1 MNIEAVRKLKR
12 LAVAVAISGTVLLW
26 VPMPGATA
34 HAANCTH
41 ENYEWVTLVKPTCS
55 KIGKDVKVC
64 QDCEEILETEYIEKK
79 EHKGKWERTK
89 EPTCAAT
96 GLKSY
101 VCKNCNAVIETE
113 VIPKKNHKFVRT
125 STIGATCQ
133 SPKVIEKECSTC
145 GLTITEQSGDKLEHK
160 YGNWSIKS
168 IKVKGK
174 NVNVIQIRTCTRC
187 NESSQLVTGTSAAFS
202 GKHGKNNYF
211 YKLTK
216 RSGRITV
223 LCAQCHQ
230 SVTGKISGGVIKFT
244 RPKRDNSKHTAK
256 AWKSLN
262 KMHK

>member
-1 MNIEAVRKLKR
+1 MNIKAVRRLKR
-12 LAVAVAISGTVLLW
+12 MAVAIVVSGAVFLWTPTPDDTV
-26 VPMPGATA
+26 
-34 HAANCTH
+34 HAENCAH

-55 KIGKDVKVC
+55 KMGKDVRVC

-89 EPTCAAT
+89 EPTCASV
-96 GLKSY
+96 GIKSY
-101 VCKNCNAVIETE
+101 ICKNCNAVIETE
-113 VIPKKNHKFVRT
+113 VIPTKNHKFVRID
-125 STIGATCQ
+125 TIGATCKA
-133 SPKVIEKECSTC
+133 PKVIKKECSTC
-145 GLTITEQSGDKLEHK
+145 GLKTTEQSGNKLDHK
-160 YGNWSIKS
+160 YGNWFIKS

-174 NVNVIQIRTCTRC
+174 NVKVTQIRTCTRC
-187 NESSQLVTGTSAAFS
+187 NESSQIVAGTSAALS

-211 YKLTK
+211 YKHTK

-262 KMHK
+262 KMYK